1 MRQMR
6 LIRHFAAA
14 RRLLVVSVMVLTPTI
29 GLATGCSSVR
39 KAIDN
44 ANASAAAYSDLQ
56 GFIRDQLTTKFSRS
70 VRSVSCTPHV
80 DQVLPGDTADLTC
93 AVVFTDGTSYATPAK
108 ITDPSTDPDIATES
122 FSFNDPPA
130 IDITTAP
137 LPSPAV
143 TLAAT
148 SPDSLLL
155 AGNLAPVL
163 SKLTARF
170 GSQDLI
176 VQMAIYPGE
185 LEAVIAGNNGEAR
198 AVTATYTGALTV
210 GIPGSLRRPP
220 QRHRLL
226 SARPRRDPAAYRADH
241 HQGQGAPRQYQP
253 LRAYQL
259 PARRQFWLDHLPDL
273 GQHPVPGTRARQ
285 RPADHHAKR
294 HTRPELNVDPD
305 ARVIGDDHALADADQ
320 MVCPADRYAA

>member
-6 LIRHFAAA
+6 LTGHVAAG
-14 RRLLVVSVMVLTPTI
+14 RRLLVVSALVFAPAI
-29 GLATGCSSVR
+29 GLAAGCSSVR
-39 KAIDN
+39 TAIDN

-93 AVVFTDGTSYATPAK
+93 AVVFTDGTSYTTPAT

-137 LPSPAV
+137 LPVPAV
-143 TLAAT
+143 ALTAT
-148 SPDSLLL
+148 SPRSLLL

-170 GSQDLI
+170 GRQDLI

-185 LEAVIAGNNGEAR
+185 VEAVIAGSNGEAR
-198 AVTATYTGALTV
+198 AVTATYTGALTA
-210 GIPGSLRRPP
+210 GSLT
-220 QRHRLL
+220 
-226 SARPRRDPAAYRADH
+226 AFEGPRS
-241 HQGQGAPRQYQP
+241 GIGFS
-253 LRAYQL
+253 QL
-259 PARRQFWLDHLPDL
+259 
-273 GQHPVPGTRARQ
+273 VPGVIQRLTELITTKGKARLASISRFVLTNSLPGGNSGRTIYLTSGSTRFQA
-285 RPADHHAKR
+285 
-294 HTRPELNVDPD
+294 LVLGSDPQIITPSGTHD
-305 ARVIGDDHALADADQ
+305 LS
-320 MVCPADRYAA
+320 

>member
-6 LIRHFAAA
+6 LIRRFAAA
-14 RRLLVVSVMVLTPTI
+14 RRLLVVSALVLATAI
-29 GLATGCSSVR
+29 GLATGCGSVR

-93 AVVFTDGTSYATPAK
+93 AVVFTDGTSYDTPAT

-137 LPSPAV
+137 LPGPAV
-143 TLAAT
+143 SLAAT

-163 SKLTARF
+163 RKLTARF

-185 LEAVIAGNNGEAR
+185 VEAVIAGNNGEAR
-198 AVTATYTGALTV
+198 AVTATYTGALTA
-210 GIPGSLRRPP
+210 GSL
-220 QRHRLL
+220 
-226 SARPRRDPAAYRADH
+226 AAFEGSRNGIDFS
-241 HQGQGAPRQYQP
+241 
-253 LRAYQL
+253 QL
-259 PARRQFWLDHLPDL
+259 
-273 GQHPVPGTRARQ
+273 VPGVIQRLTELITTKGNVRLASISRFVLTNSLPGGNSGWTIYLTSGSTRFQALVLGNDPQ
-285 RPADHHAKR
+285 IITPSGTHD
-294 HTRPELNVDPD
+294 LN
-305 ARVIGDDHALADADQ
+305 
-320 MVCPADRYAA
+320 

>member
-6 LIRHFAAA
+6 LTRHTAAA
-14 RRLLVVSVMVLTPTI
+14 RRLLMVSVLVLTPAL
-29 GLATGCSSVR
+29 GLATGCSGVG

-44 ANASAAAYSDLQ
+44 ANASAAAYSNLQ

-93 AVVFTDGTSYATPAK
+93 AVVFTDGTSYDTPAK
-108 ITDPSTDPDIATES
+108 ITDPSTDPDIATDS

-143 TLAAT
+143 ALAAT

-155 AGNLAPVL
+155 AGNLTHVL

-170 GSQDLI
+170 GRQDLI

-185 LEAVIAGNNGEAR
+185 VEAVIAGSNGEAR
-198 AVTATYTGALTV
+198 AVTATDSGALTV
-210 GIPGSLRRPP
+210 GSLAAFQGPRNGIDFSQLVPGVIQQLTELITTKGKVRPGSISRFVLTNALPGGNSGWTIYLTSGSTRFQALVLGNDP
-220 QRHRLL
+220 QIITPSGTH
-226 SARPRRDPAAYRADH
+226 
-241 HQGQGAPRQYQP
+241 
-253 LRAYQL
+253 
-259 PARRQFWLDHLPDL
+259 DL
-273 GQHPVPGTRARQ
+273 
-285 RPADHHAKR
+285 
-294 HTRPELNVDPD
+294 N
-305 ARVIGDDHALADADQ
+305 
-320 MVCPADRYAA
+320 

>member
-1 MRQMR
+1 M
-6 LIRHFAAA
+6 
-14 RRLLVVSVMVLTPTI
+14 
-29 GLATGCSSVR
+29 R

-93 AVVFTDGTSYATPAK
+93 AVVFTDGTSYVTPAK
-108 ITDPSTDPDIATES
+108 ITDPSTDPDIATEL

-143 TLAAT
+143 ALAAT
-148 SPDSLLL
+148 SPASLLL

-185 LEAVIAGNNGEAR
+185 VEAVIAGNNGEAR
-198 AVTATYTGALTV
+198 AVTARYTGALTV
-210 GIPGSLRRPP
+210 GALAAFEG
-220 QRHRLL
+220 
-226 SARPRRDPAAYRADH
+226 PRN
-241 HQGQGAPRQYQP
+241 GIGFS
-253 LRAYQL
+253 
-259 PARRQFWLDHLPDL
+259 QF
-273 GQHPVPGTRARQ
+273 VPGVIQRLTELITTKGKVRLGSISRFVLTNSLPGGNSGWTIYLTSGSTRFQA
-285 RPADHHAKR
+285 
-294 HTRPELNVDPD
+294 LVLGNDPRIITPNGTHD
-305 ARVIGDDHALADADQ
+305 LK
-320 MVCPADRYAA
+320 

>member
-1 MRQMR
+1 MR
-6 LIRHFAAA
+6 LIRHCAAG
-14 RRLLVVSVMVLTPTI
+14 RRLLVVSVLVLAPVV
-29 GLATGCSSVR
+29 GLTTGCSGVR

-93 AVVFTDGTSYATPAK
+93 AVVFTDGTSYNTPAK
-108 ITDPSTDPDIATES
+108 IIDSSTDPDIATES
-122 FSFNDPPA
+122 FSFGDPPA

-137 LPSPAV
+137 LPSPTVA
-143 TLAAT
+143 LPAT
-148 SPDSLLL
+148 SPHSLLL

-170 GSQDLI
+170 GRQDLI

-185 LEAVIAGNNGEAR
+185 VEAVIAGDNGQAR

-210 GIPGSLRRPP
+210 GSL
-220 QRHRLL
+220 
-226 SARPRRDPAAYRADH
+226 AAFEGPRNGIDFS
-241 HQGQGAPRQYQP
+241 
-253 LRAYQL
+253 QL
-259 PARRQFWLDHLPDL
+259 
-273 GQHPVPGTRARQ
+273 VPGVIERLTGLITSKGKARLGSISRFVLTNSLPGGNSGWTIYLTSGSTRFRALVLGNDPQ
-285 RPADHHAKR
+285 IITPGG
-294 HTRPELNVDPD
+294 TRDLN
-305 ARVIGDDHALADADQ
+305 
-320 MVCPADRYAA
+320 

>member
-1 MRQMR
+1 MGQMR

-14 RRLLVVSVMVLTPTI
+14 WRLVVVSVLVLAPAL
-29 GLATGCSSVR
+29 GLATGCSGVR

-44 ANASAAAYSDLQ
+44 ANSSAAAYSDLQ

-93 AVVFTDGTSYATPAK
+93 AVVFTDGTSYDTPAK
-108 ITDPSTDPDIATES
+108 ITDPSTDPDIATDS

-137 LPSPAV
+137 LPGPSVA
-143 TLAAT
+143 LAAT

-155 AGNLAPVL
+155 AGNLTRVL

-170 GSQDLI
+170 GRQDLI

-185 LEAVIAGNNGEAR
+185 VEAVIAGSNGEAR

-210 GIPGSLRRPP
+210 GSLAAF
-220 QRHRLL
+220 QG
-226 SARPRRDPAAYRADH
+226 PRNGIDFS
-241 HQGQGAPRQYQP
+241 
-253 LRAYQL
+253 QL
-259 PARRQFWLDHLPDL
+259 
-273 GQHPVPGTRARQ
+273 VP
-285 RPADHHAKR
+285 
-294 HTRPELNVDPD
+294 
-305 ARVIGDDHALADADQ
+305 RVIQQLTELITAKGKVRLGSISRFVLTNSLPGGNSGWTIYLTSGSTRFQALVLGNDPQIITPSGTHDLN
-320 MVCPADRYAA
+320 

>member
-1 MRQMR
+1 MGQMR

-14 RRLLVVSVMVLTPTI
+14 WRLVVVSVLVLAPAL
-29 GLATGCSSVR
+29 GLATGCSGVR

-44 ANASAAAYSDLQ
+44 ANSSAAAYSDLQ

-93 AVVFTDGTSYATPAK
+93 AVVFTDGTSYDTPAK
-108 ITDPSTDPDIATES
+108 ITDPSTDPDIATDS

-137 LPSPAV
+137 LPGPSVA
-143 TLAAT
+143 LAAT

-155 AGNLAPVL
+155 AGNLTRVL

-170 GSQDLI
+170 GRQDLI

-185 LEAVIAGNNGEAR
+185 VEAVIAGSNGEAR

-210 GIPGSLRRPP
+210 GSLAAF
-220 QRHRLL
+220 QG
-226 SARPRRDPAAYRADH
+226 PRNGIDFS
-241 HQGQGAPRQYQP
+241 
-253 LRAYQL
+253 QL
-259 PARRQFWLDHLPDL
+259 
-273 GQHPVPGTRARQ
+273 VP
-285 RPADHHAKR
+285 
-294 HTRPELNVDPD
+294 
-305 ARVIGDDHALADADQ
+305 RVIQQLTELITAKGKVRLGSISRFVLTNSLPGGNSGWTIYLTSGSTRFQALALGNDPQIITPSGTHDLN
-320 MVCPADRYAA
+320 